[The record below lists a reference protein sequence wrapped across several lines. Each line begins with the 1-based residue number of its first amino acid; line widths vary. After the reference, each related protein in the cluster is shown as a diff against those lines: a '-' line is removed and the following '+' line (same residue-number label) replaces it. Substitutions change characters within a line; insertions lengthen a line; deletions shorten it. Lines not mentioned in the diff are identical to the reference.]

1 MKFFSSHFRSYI
13 GSDRLPLSIY
23 DMRNR
28 EHPSRLFHDHDYSE
42 MVIITSGGG
51 VHIAG
56 EESVPL
62 HKGDVLILHPGV
74 VHGYDRIADLRLI
87 NVMYDRQKL
96 AVPMLDCW
104 QLPFFDR
111 VYPGKNLPDAAAVL
125 RPVVTLDDE
134 ALTAATELCGELES
148 ELKTLRPGNQ
158 FGAFTKFM
166 ELLLLLARHSTEKK
180 LTRGNRIGID
190 NAIAYIDEHFTEN
203 IPVEKMLKIANMSR
217 RNFFRWFRISTG
229 YTPME
234 FVIRKRLQLAVRYLN
249 NTDKS
254 IGELAILC
262 GFYDSNFFCKQFRK
276 EFHCSPREFRQN
288 NGVLR

>member
-1 MKFFSSHFRSYI
+1 
-13 GSDRLPLSIY
+13 
-23 DMRNR
+23 
-28 EHPSRLFHDHDYSE
+28 
-42 MVIITSGGG
+42 MVIIVSGSG

-56 EESVPL
+56 EESFPVRA
-62 HKGDVLILHPGV
+62 GDVLIIHPGV
-74 VHGYDRIADLRLI
+74 MHGYDQIAGLRLI

-104 QLPFFDR
+104 QLPFFDM
-111 VYPGKNLPDAAAVL
+111 VYPGKNLPDAGAVL
-125 RPVVTLDDE
+125 KPVVTLDE
-134 ALTAATELCGELES
+134 KALLAVVQLCEELDQ

-158 FGAFTKFM
+158 FGAFTRFM
-166 ELLLLLARHSTEKK
+166 ELLLLLARHCAEKK
-180 LTRGNRIGID
+180 LMSGKRNDID
-190 NAIAYIDEHFTEN
+190 NVVAYINEHFTEN

-217 RNFFRWFRISTG
+217 RNFFRWFKISTG

-249 NTDKS
+249 NTDNS

-276 EFHCSPREFRQN
+276 EFHCSPRKFRQN